1 MRVKLDKELW
11 VTREQIGRLDYLNIQ
26 AGVDIARMMELAG
39 LQVSRLAEHF
49 RPTNIICLAGGGH
62 NGGDSL
68 CAARHLLNKGYGVTA
83 VLASLKVKEEVQ
95 HQRRVFE
102 EAGGEVIEPETIRSL
117 KRFDLI
123 VDGLLGYNVDGDP
136 RGEYARL
143 IELANGSG
151 KPILAVDLPSGLNAD
166 GEEYTLCIQAR
177 RTLCLGYPK
186 KGCLENRRAGEVW
199 VGYIGILPSKAREL
213 GVKPFPFKG
222 KELLRVK

>member
-1 MRVKLDKELW
+1 MTVKIDKELW
-11 VTREQIGRLDYLNIQ
+11 VTREQIERLDHLNIQ
-26 AGVDIARMMELAG
+26 AGVDVARMMELAG
-39 LQVSRLAEHF
+39 LQVARLAEHF
-49 RPTNIICLAGGGH
+49 HPRSIVCLAGGGH

-68 CAARHLLNKGYGVTA
+68 CAARHLLNKGYRVTA
-83 VLASLKVKEEVQ
+83 VLASLKMREEVQ
-95 HQRRVFE
+95 HQRSVFE
-102 EAGGEVIEPETIRSL
+102 EAGGNVIEPETIRSL

-123 VDGLLGYNVDGDP
+123 VDGLLGYNVDGNP

-151 KPILAVDLPSGLNAD
+151 KPILAIDLPSGLNAD
-166 GEEYTLCIQAR
+166 GEEYTPCIRAR